1 MHQGK
6 KPSTVIRPLSKNL
19 RHTLYERLAASGVIR
34 AGRGRIPGVF
44 PARRWPAQD
53 ASHEARVRQLVTR
66 ALVQQSARET
76 PDSRTMPG
84 GVSGRG
90 QVSEELAGVSATA
103 S

>member
-44 PARRWPAQD
+44 PARRWSAQD
-53 ASHEARVRQLVTR
+53 ASHEARVRQLVAR
-66 ALVQQSARET
+66 ALVQQSAPAAR
-76 PDSRTMPG
+76 
-84 GVSGRG
+84 
-90 QVSEELAGVSATA
+90 SAALIALLHALT
-103 S
+103 

>member
-1 MHQGK
+1 VHQGK

-44 PARRWPAQD
+44 PARRWSAQD

-66 ALVQQSARET
+66 ALVQQSAPAAR
-76 PDSRTMPG
+76 
-84 GVSGRG
+84 
-90 QVSEELAGVSATA
+90 SAALIALLHALT
-103 S
+103 